1 MVWIFLKNIMALPDL
16 FLIIEINY
24 SQAWTLLKNDLLI
37 IYVIK
42 SFC

>member
-1 MVWIFLKNIMALPDL
+1 MDFLKNIMALPGL
-16 FLIIEINY
+16 ILIIEINY
-24 SQAWTLLKNDLLI
+24 SQEWMLLKNDLLI

>member
-1 MVWIFLKNIMALPDL
+1 VDFVFLNIMALPDL
-16 FLIIEINY
+16 LLIIEINY
-24 SQAWTLLKNDLLI
+24 LQAWTLLKNDLLM

>member
-1 MVWIFLKNIMALPDL
+1 MDFLKNIMALPDL
-16 FLIIEINY
+16 ILIIEINY
-24 SQAWTLLKNDLLI
+24 SQEWMLLKNDLLI

>member
-16 FLIIEINY
+16 LLIIEINY

-42 SFC
+42 TFC